1 RDCIWHENF
10 ESKPCAFHCCSW
22 EICANLF
29 SFLLFSKVAHSLDRG
44 AKVYWALT
52 CKHWLVFAQPSG
64 NHSCA
69 LICKRSEL

>member
-1 RDCIWHENF
+1 MLGGWLSTAVPGR
-10 ESKPCAFHCCSW
+10 SVPV
-22 EICANLF
+22 LF

-44 AKVYWALT
+44 AKVCWALT

-69 LICKRSEL
+69 LVCKRTEL